1 MSEVI
6 KEKYEI
12 SVWRDIYELREGQTE
27 PTWYEDKIAIIGSDT
42 RNDAARAFNPK
53 LTLDVYGQ
61 ESFDFDIYSRYY
73 NEEGALEENPY
84 LSLLS
89 NEVKIKL
96 YYRGEWHDFIIK
108 NAEESHS
115 NNLVIKYSCQS
126 LAIYELGKSGY
137 DLSFTEENE
146 TNIFS
151 ATEFIN
157 RTLEGTDWTF
167 DRGTANLLEE
177 TLEPACQAPIA
188 SGSITGSIIDYE
200 LVNGKYVEKL
210 TPNQTFSAGGV
221 FLFPYSETQ
230 KNTGLARGTYVADG
244 KNIEFDTWTYKVTNG
259 VRCEVEAKWAY
270 NAGVT
275 KYKVGK
281 VVGNATQV
289 YNKYL
294 KRYVYVYE
302 NANGD
307 KYYGY
312 DTYTNAPYAF
322 VYRVTENSV
331 GVVLMNVP
339 AKAAVFDFLLDGRV
353 VGTPKDHTSAYE
365 FEVSDNAQHTF
376 SIQPFDSNNK
386 PLDEKGNVVESGGVK
401 YSVRGSA
408 GGTNWTIYVNDL
420 SELEA
425 LEKYNFTTVYF
436 KENDETN
443 VTTSLPDG
451 YEQVNTYEKYRTM
464 EVENSNRFNIT
475 QSIAEIFEVWCRY
488 VVEHD
493 KTGHIISK
501 KVTLADEFG
510 QDNVV
515 GFRYGI
521 NLTKV
526 NRTVTSEELVT
537 KLYVEEL
544 ENSAATDGWCSITTA
559 VLNPSR
565 ENFLLD
571 FTYFIDNGMISEET
585 LQKEIFGST
594 GYYSVLRNLNNQYET
609 LINTKFGYGDNSL
622 VNRKLTLISEIQL
635 EKSKLYA
642 AQETLNE
649 MNAKGETDG
658 QSKYLNIVSTAQA
671 NIELKEKELASVNN
685 SLEKYEKDL
694 QDILRKKKLANEN
707 FYKKFSRF
715 IQEGT
720 WTGEN
725 YIDANVYFFDAQK
738 VIARGSQPKVNY
750 SLDVIDVSSLV
761 DNETG
766 WSYSPYAFKV
776 GDISSII
783 DTQYFGYIDKAKTK
797 PKKEKVV
804 VSEVTY
810 MLDNPEKNSLQ
821 IQNYS
826 TQFQDLFQRL
836 NASVQSLE
844 LNKNTY
850 AKSENFTGKGALT
863 LESLQES
870 FDKNKQLAF
879 SNVDS
884 KIIYDNTGITLSTN
898 GIDDKTGETIENK
911 YQVKLVGGGIIL
923 SSDGGQ
929 TWKTGIY
936 GGEINTALLRAG
948 QIDAELINI
957 MMGTVPTFKWDK
969 DGLVAYGQTID
980 KEGKTVVVK
989 TGQRVVFDGEGIRGY
1004 YEKGENDTYNI
1015 PNFSL
1020 THNGLTID
1028 NPYDHTMD
1036 RVPVISVNGKANPDS
1051 EGHLHKFIVYNDGS
1065 LEAYNGT
1072 FNGTVRAAKFEGM
1085 SQGKLIGPELMV
1097 GLKEGK
1103 IEGSV
1108 DGNDYNF
1115 WVDSNGKVKLS
1126 GEISWFDSD
1135 LGNYSADLSTNNLV
1149 FKLNLLGVYT
1159 PSSSSVSFSAARG
1172 TNDLSFVSSNPDVEE
1187 YTITYS
1193 STGCSCSRLGES
1205 LIISPNSSNG
1215 MVTVTFIFNNGKTIT
1230 KYISVSVVEDGEQG
1244 EQGPR
1249 GQDFSGYDWIKS
1261 TEITVDGIKT
1271 PTLDANVVAV
1281 GGHFSVGTIKNNTM
1295 KATGYMGYAEG
1306 SGTTYDE
1313 DGNVIM
1319 TLTEGVGISATTTRI
1334 TDSTTSPY
1342 IIVTTEGA
1350 RMSAGG
1356 ASLLVCNGKAMVK
1369 QSGGKWQEIGSGKAV
1384 FG

>member
-73 NEEGALEENPY
+73 NEDGALEENPY

-115 NNLVIKYSCQS
+115 DNLVIKYSCQS

-151 ATEFIN
+151 ATEFMN

-200 LVNGKYVEKL
+200 LVNGEYVEKL

-230 KNTGLARGTYVADG
+230 KNTGLARGIYVADG

-443 VTTSLPDG
+443 ITTSLPDG

-622 VNRKLTLISEIQL
+622 VNKKLTLISEIQL

-649 MNAKGETDG
+649 MKAKGETDG
-658 QSKYLNIVSTAQA
+658 QSKYLDIVSTAQA
-671 NIELKEKELASVNN
+671 NIDLKEKELASVNN

-969 DGLVAYGQTID
+969 DGLVAYGQTTD

-1051 EGHLHKFIVYNDGS
+1051 EGHSHKFIVYNDGS

-1072 FNGTVRAAKFEGM
+1072 FNGTIEGVDGYFSGTVKAAKFEGVNRGT
-1085 SQGKLIGPELMV
+1085 GKLIGPELMV
-1097 GLKEGK
+1097 GLKSGASSESENGA
-1103 IEGSV
+1103 
-1108 DGNDYNF
+1108 DYNF
-1115 WVDSNGKVKLS
+1115 WVDSNGNVKITGGSISFNAFDNDAKNTINNKVDNTTFDTAINNINNTINGLKRIPDYIQDTYIDAT
-1126 GEISWFDSD
+1126 EIKSPTIT
-1135 LGNYSADLSTNNLV
+1135 GNYIKV
-1149 FKLNLLGVYT
+1149 HG
-1159 PSSSSVSFSAARG
+1159 SFQTLA
-1172 TNDLSFVSSNPDVEE
+1172 TTEE
-1187 YTITYS
+1187 S
-1193 STGCSCSRLGES
+1193 ST
-1205 LIISPNSSNG
+1205 
-1215 MVTVTFIFNNGKTIT
+1215 V
-1230 KYISVSVVEDGEQG
+1230 
-1244 EQGPR
+1244 
-1249 GQDFSGYDWIKS
+1249 
-1261 TEITVDGIKT
+1261 
-1271 PTLDANVVAV
+1271 
-1281 GGHFSVGTIKNNTM
+1281 
-1295 KATGYMGYAEG
+1295 TGYMGYAQG
-1306 SGTTYDE
+1306 LMSDAN
-1313 DGNVIM
+1313 GNLA
-1319 TLTEGVGISATTTRI
+1319 TTEGVAISTVGGTI

-1342 IIVTTEGA
+1342 VIVTTAGA

-1356 ASLLVCNGKAMVK
+1356 ASLLVSNGKAMFK
-1369 QSGGKWQEIGSGKAV
+1369 QSGGNWQEIGSGKAV